1 MPERLKKDDFD
12 MVFGLMETSFPTSE
26 HRTYSEQKAL
36 LDIPYY
42 DIYID
47 KDENNL
53 KMFIAV
59 WEFETFRFI
68 EHFAVNPDLRN
79 GGIGSKAL
87 KEICGMSDKP
97 VCLEA
102 ELPENELAK
111 RRIGFYERN
120 GFFKNDYP
128 YVQPPITAGEPPVP
142 LVVMT
147 SRKINEEDFIRIR
160 DTLLSK
166 VYRVT

>member
-1 MPERLKKDDFD
+1 MIERLKKDDFD

-79 GGIGSKAL
+79 GGIGSK
-87 KEICGMSDKP
+87 D
-97 VCLEA
+97 
-102 ELPENELAK
+102 
-111 RRIGFYERN
+111 
-120 GFFKNDYP
+120 
-128 YVQPPITAGEPPVP
+128 
-142 LVVMT
+142 
-147 SRKINEEDFIRIR
+147 RKSTRLNSSHD
-160 DTLLSK
+160 
-166 VYRVT
+166 V